1 MTRQPDTSRWER
13 TTRRWGRAAVFAIVL
28 ACGLAAVTT
37 PARPADSDIPAGEI
51 RLTQRSLYAAVRRSA
66 APTRGR
72 EVSTNPPALLWP
84 VNKDKGV
91 RYEVRLSQD
100 RAFPRGQTLGATGL
114 AWAVFNPHKKLA
126 AGTWYWQYGATTDGA
141 TNWSPVYTFKVSAA
155 TPVFETRTAEEL
167 VAACPR
173 THPRLLVRADQ
184 LAALRQRLRDNEAAA
199 ALVSLAGKRLGVK
212 LPDDRAAGPKRKG
225 KNDNQAK
232 KLTSDASKELGQKV
246 WNVASL
252 ACPAYL
258 ITGDKKFGREAVRC
272 AVHVAGWDRDGL
284 SGQNN
289 LGDSLCLET
298 MLLTYDSCYDLLTD
312 AEKRLLLKAIQSR
325 AGHFFG
331 LWMNRLEVTLHREH
345 YWGHILQRCIDAA
358 VVTLGELPEAGQW
371 LRYAYEAWLAR
382 VPTAGSPDGGWM
394 VGTNYNGIDGDS
406 LIGLPSLFQRLTG
419 DDLFARPF
427 YRNNLYFLI
436 YCQPPQSYGAG
447 FGDAHEMQKGPRS
460 FHLHYVDALGRRTGD
475 PYANWY
481 IQKSQGKA
489 EPREPKRKDLDL
501 AEMAAGGRKPLP
513 AWHGPFDLPQARAFR
528 DAGIVAMHTDLAEPT
543 RDLFVAFCSSP
554 WGSYSHAHADQN
566 TFNIVV
572 GGERLFYAS
581 GYKMPVGDPHM
592 EGWYKHVR
600 GHNGVLVDG
609 KGQPYGTEAY
619 GWIPRY
625 LHGSRITYCVG
636 DASHAYDAKPA
647 DDEETPASAKIPNKS
662 PDGQAGLKRFRRH
675 LLFLRP
681 STVVVYDDLVANHP
695 AEWSWLLHS
704 MEKMRVEPERHRL
717 FGSAK
722 EARSRVDLFGAV
734 PLRFNLT
741 DHFGVP
747 AVNWRGK
754 TNKKGEELE
763 YADDQW
769 HFSAVS
775 GTKTLAMR
783 YLAVIQVRPNGTA
796 PEFTEVAPGPD
807 GWLKTGDWQIRA
819 ELDAAKKPYLEARS
833 LYGTAGLVTGQSRLT
848 LGGTVH
854 EARRPGSSLLVEKA
868 AGQWQVQ
875 EAVDEVP
882 DVAR

>member
-1 MTRQPDTSRWER
+1 MTRQQDTSRWNLATPR
-13 TTRRWGRAAVFAIVL
+13 LGRAALFVIVL
-28 ACGLAAVTT
+28 GYGLAAVTT
-37 PARPADSDIPAGEI
+37 PARPADSDTPAGEI
-51 RLTQRSLYAAVRRSA
+51 RLTQRALYPVVRKTA
-66 APTRGR
+66 TPTGGR

-84 VNKDKGV
+84 VTKEKGV

-100 RAFPRGQTLGATGL
+100 AAFPRERTVSAAGL
-114 AWAVFNPHKKLA
+114 PWAVFNPHKKLA
-126 AGTWYWQYGATTDGA
+126 AGTWYWQYGVTGDG
-141 TNWSPVYTFKVSAA
+141 TIEWSPVHTFKVSPT
-155 TPVFETRTAEEL
+155 TPVFETSTAKEL
-167 VAACPR
+167 LAACPR
-173 THPRLLVRADQ
+173 THPRLLARADQ
-184 LAALRQRLRDNEAAA
+184 LATLRQRLRNNEAAA
-199 ALVSLAGKRLGVK
+199 PVITMAEKRLGAK
-212 LPDDRAAGPKRKG
+212 LPSDQGAAPKRKG
-225 KNDNQAK
+225 QNDRQAQ
-232 KLTSDASKELGQKV
+232 KLTSDASKELGQRA
-246 WNVASL
+246 WSVASVL
-252 ACPAYL
+252 CPAYL
-258 ITGDKKFGREAVRC
+258 ITGDEKFGRDAVRC
-272 AVHVAGWDRDGL
+272 ALHVAGWNREGI

-298 MLLTYDSCYDLLTD
+298 MLVTYDSCYNLLTD
-312 AEKRLLLKAIQSR
+312 AEKRLLLKGIQSR

-345 YWGHILQRCIDAA
+345 YWSHILQRCIEAA
-358 VVTLGELPEAGQW
+358 LVTVGDLPEADQW
-371 LRYAYEAWLAR
+371 LTYAYEIWLAR
-382 VPTAGSPDGGWM
+382 APTAGTPDGGWM

-406 LIGLPSLFQRLTG
+406 LIAIPSLFQKLTG
-419 DDLFARPF
+419 DDLFAGPF
-427 YRNNLYFLI
+427 YRNNLYFLL

-447 FGDAHEMQKGPRS
+447 FGDAFEVQKGPRS
-460 FHLHYVDALGRRTGD
+460 FHLHYIESLARRTGD
-475 PYANWY
+475 PYASWY
-481 IQKSQGKA
+481 LQKGRGKA
-489 EPREPKRKDLDL
+489 VVREPKKKDVDWEEL
-501 AEMAAGGRKPLP
+501 AAARRKPLP

-528 DAGIVAMHTDLAEPT
+528 EAGVVAMHTDLAEPAK
-543 RDLFVAFCSSP
+543 DLFVAFCSSP

-609 KGQPYGTEAY
+609 KGQPFGSEAY

-625 LHGSRITYCVG
+625 LHGQRITYCVG
-636 DASHAYDAKPA
+636 DASHAYDANPA
-647 DDEETPASAKIPNKS
+647 DDEETPASPKVLDKS

-681 STVVVYDDLVANHP
+681 STVVVYDDLAANHP

-704 MEKMRVEPERHRL
+704 MEKMRVEPEQHRL

-722 EARSRVDLFGAV
+722 EARSRVDLFGSV
-734 PLRFNLT
+734 PLRFDLT

-763 YADDQW
+763 YADNQW
-769 HFSAVS
+769 HFSAAS
-775 GTKTLAMR
+775 GKKTPAMR
-783 YLAVIQVRPNGTA
+783 YLAVIQIRPNGEA
-796 PEFTEVAPGPD
+796 PEFTEVTPGPD
-807 GWLKTGDWQIRA
+807 GWLKAGDWQIRA

-833 LYGTAGLVTGQSRLT
+833 LDGTAGLVTGQPRLT
-848 LGGTVH
+848 VGGTAH
-854 EARRPGSSLLVEKA
+854 EARRPGSTLLVEKT

>member
-1 MTRQPDTSRWER
+1 MTSHTGHSRRSPNLCRVRQT
-13 TTRRWGRAAVFAIVL
+13 ALLL
-28 ACGLAAVTT
+28 ALVGCGLAALTA
-37 PARPADSDIPAGEI
+37 PARPAAENIPAGEI
-51 RLTQRSLYAAVRRSA
+51 RLTQKALYPVVRKSA
-66 APTRGR
+66 SPSGGR
-72 EVSTNPPALLWP
+72 EVRTNPPSLLWP
-84 VNKDKGV
+84 ITAGKGV
-91 RYEVRLSQD
+91 RYNVRLSQD
-100 RAFPRGQTLGATGL
+100 AAFPPERTLGVSGQP
-114 AWAVFNPHKKLA
+114 WAVFNPHKKLA
-126 AGTWYWQYGATTDGA
+126 AGTWYWQYGATADGTTD
-141 TNWSPVYTFKVSAA
+141 WSPVHTFKVGDT
-155 TPVFETRTAEEL
+155 TPVFETRTAPEL
-167 VAACPR
+167 LAACPR

-184 LAALRQRLRDNEAAA
+184 LAELRRRLRDNDLAADLISTA
-199 ALVSLAGKRLGVK
+199 RKRLGFK
-212 LPDDRAAGPKRKG
+212 LPSDQGVAPKRKG
-225 KNDNQAK
+225 SSDRQAL
-232 KLTSDASKELGQKV
+232 KLAADASKDLGQRV
-246 WNVASL
+246 WNVASIL
-252 ACPAYL
+252 CPAYL
-258 ITGDKKFGREAVRC
+258 ITGDEQFGRDAVRV
-272 AVHVAGWDRDGL
+272 AVHVAGWDRAGI

-298 MLLTYDSCYDLLTD
+298 MLLTYDSCYNLLTQD
-312 AEKRLLLKAIQSR
+312 ERRLLLKGIQAR

-331 LWMNRLEVTLHREH
+331 LWMNKLEVTLHREH
-345 YWGHILQRCIDAA
+345 YWGHILQRCIEAA
-358 VVTLGELPEAGQW
+358 LVTLDELPEAGQW
-371 LRYAYEAWLAR
+371 LTYAYEIWLAR
-382 VPTAGSPDGGWM
+382 VPTAGAPDGGWM

-406 LIGLPSLFQRLTG
+406 LISIPSLFQKLTG

-427 YRNNLYFLI
+427 YRNNLYFLL

-447 FGDAHEMQKGPRS
+447 FGDAHEMQKGPRP
-460 FHLHYVDALGRRTGD
+460 FHLQYVEALGRRTGD
-475 PYANWY
+475 PYASWY
-481 IQKSQGKA
+481 LQKSRGTA
-489 EPREPKRKDLDL
+489 EPREPKRKEIDW
-501 AEMAAGGRKPLP
+501 AELAAGGRRPLP

-528 DAGIVAMHTDLAEPT
+528 DTGYVAMHTDLAEPT
-543 RDLFVAFCSSP
+543 KDLFVAFCSSP

-566 TFNIVV
+566 TFNVVV

-600 GHNGVLVDG
+600 GHNGILVDG
-609 KGQPYGTEAY
+609 KGQPYGSEAY

-636 DASHAYDAKPA
+636 DASRAYDAKPA
-647 DDEETPASAKIPNKS
+647 NDEETPNVKIPDKS

-675 LLFLRP
+675 LLLLRP
-681 STVVVYDDLVANHP
+681 STLVVYDDLVADHP
-695 AEWSWLLHS
+695 AEWSWLLHG

-722 EARSRVDLFGAV
+722 EAKSRVDLFGAV
-734 PLRFNLT
+734 PLRFDLT

-763 YADDQW
+763 YADNQW

-775 GTKTLAMR
+775 AKKTPAMR
-783 YLAVIQVRPNGTA
+783 YLAVIQVRTNGAA

-807 GWLKTGDWQIRA
+807 GWLKAGDWQIRA

-833 LYGTAGLVTGQSRLT
+833 PDGTAGLVTGQSRLT
-848 LGGTVH
+848 LGGTIH
-854 EARRPGSSLLVEKA
+854 EARRPGSSLLVEKT